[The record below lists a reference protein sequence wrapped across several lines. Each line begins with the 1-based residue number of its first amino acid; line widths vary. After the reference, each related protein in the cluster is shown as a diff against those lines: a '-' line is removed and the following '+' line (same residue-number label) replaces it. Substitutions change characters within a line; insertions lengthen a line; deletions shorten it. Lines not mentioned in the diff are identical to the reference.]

1 VPVCSKKAV
10 PYTGP
15 SKFGLIVPGLPS
27 QHPDGGEDRLLI
39 EKRETCPKR
48 KFGAR
53 LGPTSGLRSK
63 PQHSS
68 EQASPMS
75 KTRMPCATQT
85 SDEQGSAVAFPKT
98 ICIVVY
104 DPEKSPETAISVW
117 QGREAPESE
126 PPVVGTAQ
134 LTPAQLQLR
143 RMVLDSVTSP
153 HSRRNYGKALDLL
166 FAFAASRP
174 LTRAL
179 LLEYRTSMEDLAPST
194 VNVRL
199 AAVRKLVSEARK
211 NGMLC
216 HEDAANLTDIPNVK
230 EKGTRL
236 GNWLTKE
243 QARELL
249 AVPDRSTV
257 KGKRDYA
264 ILALLVG
271 CALRRRELASLTV
284 EDIQMRENRWVIIDL
299 LGKGG
304 RVRTVAIPVWVKK
317 GIDVWQAAGSIE
329 KGPLLRSIS
338 KGGKV
343 RESLSDWAI
352 WAVVAESARE
362 IGIERFGAHDLR
374 RTCAKLCRKAGG
386 DLEQIKFLLGHS
398 SIQTT
403 ERYLGSEQD
412 IAVAVNDSLGL

>member
-1 VPVCSKKAV
+1 
-10 PYTGP
+10 
-15 SKFGLIVPGLPS
+15 
-27 QHPDGGEDRLLI
+27 
-39 EKRETCPKR
+39 
-48 KFGAR
+48 
-53 LGPTSGLRSK
+53 
-63 PQHSS
+63 
-68 EQASPMS
+68 
-75 KTRMPCATQT
+75 
-85 SDEQGSAVAFPKT
+85 
-98 ICIVVY
+98 
-104 DPEKSPETAISVW
+104 
-117 QGREAPESE
+117 
-126 PPVVGTAQ
+126 
-134 LTPAQLQLR
+134 
-143 RMVLDSVTSP
+143 
-153 HSRRNYGKALDLL
+153 
-166 FAFAASRP
+166 
-174 LTRAL
+174 
-179 LLEYRTSMEDLAPST
+179 MEDLAPST

-211 NGMLC
+211 NGMLT
-216 HEDAANLTDIPNVK
+216 HEDAANLSDIPNVR

-236 GNWLTKE
+236 GNWLTKD
-243 QARELL
+243 QAKELL
-249 AVPDRSTV
+249 GVPDRSTV

-299 LGKGG
+299 VGKGG

-317 GIDVWQAAGSIE
+317 GIDVWQAAGSIA
-329 KGPLLRSIS
+329 KGPLLRSVS

-343 RESLSDWAI
+343 GESLSDWAI
-352 WAVVAESARE
+352 WSVVTEAAKE

-412 IAVAVNDSLGL
+412 IAIAVNDSLGL